1 MRRVALRSLAAAAV
15 LLAAG
20 SAPGQAQRPPSGP
33 LARVGIDQNLGAALP
48 LDARFLDERG
58 ASVALGD
65 YFSRA
70 AAGRPVVLALVYYRC
85 PMLCSYVLDG
95 ARQAFRAMSLSAG
108 KDFDFVAVSID
119 PVDGPAGA
127 RVKREDFLKSYGRAG
142 AGEGVHFLTGEP
154 AAIGR
159 VAGAL
164 GFRYEKDSETGE
176 FAHAAA
182 IFVATPEGRISKYF
196 YGVEY
201 APRDLRLSLVEASSG
216 RVGAPVDR
224 FLLYCSHYDPA
235 TGHYTLVVMRI
246 VRLGGLATLAGLAV
260 LLAVFFRRDAARAG
274 RAA

>member
-1 MRRVALRSLAAAAV
+1 MRKIALRPLAAAAA
-15 LLAAG
+15 LLVAG
-20 SAPGQAQRPPSGP
+20 SAPGQAQRPPGGSLGK
-33 LARVGIDQNLGAALP
+33 VGIDQNLGAALP

-58 ASVALGD
+58 TPVALGD

-108 KDFDFVAVSID
+108 KDFDFVTVSID
-119 PVDGPAGA
+119 PADRPAGA
-127 RVKREDFLKSYGRAG
+127 RVKRQEFLKSYGRAG
-142 AGEGVHFLTGEP
+142 ADGGVHFLTGEP
-154 AAIGR
+154 ASIGR
-159 VAGAL
+159 LAGAL
-164 GFRYEKDSETGE
+164 GFRYEKDPETGE
-176 FAHAAA
+176 LAHAAA
-182 IFVATPEGRISKYF
+182 IFVATPEGRISRYF

-201 APRDLRLSLVEASSG
+201 APRDLRLSLVEASRG
-216 RVGAPVDR
+216 QVGAPADR

-235 TGHYTLVVMRI
+235 TGHYTLAVMRV
-246 VRLGGLATLAGLAV
+246 VRLGGVATLAGLAV